1 MMARV
6 PHRNTLVTSRIPYI
20 EMSAL
25 SQPRPGGIS
34 ARVLVTWPFRHVRW
48 KIVLPYAVLT
58 VALAVVG
65 SYIAA
70 RLVTGSL
77 SDRFDNQLAEA
88 GRVVSDSVVRK
99 EREHLETVRAVSFTQ
114 GVSSATLNHDT
125 EALTRLVMPLA
136 ANAKVERL
144 EVLDVGGN
152 RLKAIALTDP
162 KTLAYADIT
171 DTDQPANW
179 PLVQKVLDGEVDQ
192 LGDKYAQIVQTSS
205 GFVLYTIGPVKQ
217 GETTV
222 GAVLVGTTLESFI
235 IQAKTE
241 ALADVTLYDFEGN
254 PLNSTYVRPEDTS
267 SSEANLQLTASVLE
281 PVVPGRSTVREH
293 RTLWGR
299 GYDLLYGRLEVRDQA
314 VALYSVGLPTDFIFS
329 AGNATRGRVA
339 VLFGVGMAAVMAIG
353 LALAHVLT
361 RPILRLVSTARRVSS
376 GDLTARSGVHSADEI
391 GTLATSFDEMTERL
405 QRQHLSTVRALTS
418 AIDARD
424 PYTMGHSV
432 RVGQLAMMI
441 GRQLGLDDLL
451 LSRLEVGGY
460 LHDIGKIGI
469 RDNVL
474 LKPGRLTEEERH
486 AIEDHPR
493 IGLAILEAVELP
505 DEILDFVGGHHER
518 LDGTGYPHGRKGTD
532 VSVIARIA
540 AVADIYDALTTDRPY
555 RGPETP
561 QKTLSILR
569 SDAITKLDPQVI
581 DALELVMWQWERRRA
596 EEPELTGFRLPQLHP
611 ENVTV
616 RS

>member
-1 MMARV
+1 
-6 PHRNTLVTSRIPYI
+6 L
-20 EMSAL
+20 
-25 SQPRPGGIS
+25 
-34 ARVLVTWPFRHVRW
+34 TWPFRHVRW

-58 VALAVVG
+58 VALAVAG

-70 RLVTGSL
+70 KLVTGSL

-88 GRVVSDSVVRK
+88 GRVVSDTVVRK
-99 EREHLETVRAVSFTQ
+99 EREHLETVRAVAFTE
-114 GVSSATLNHDT
+114 GVAAATMSRDAETLNN
-125 EALTRLVMPLA
+125 LVAPIA
-136 ANAKVERL
+136 ANSKVERL
-144 EVLDVGGN
+144 QVLDAGGA
-152 RLKAIALTDP
+152 RLKGMSLTDP
-162 KTLAYADIT
+162 ETLTYSELSDADN
-171 DTDQPANW
+171 PAAW
-179 PLVQKVLDGEVDQ
+179 PLVQRVLTGEVDQ
-192 LGDKYAQIVQTSS
+192 LGDKYAQIVQTAS
-205 GFVLYTIGPVKQ
+205 GFVLYTAGPIKQ
-217 GETTV
+217 GDTTV
-222 GAVLVGTTLESFI
+222 GAVLVGTTLETFV

-241 ALADVTLYDFEGN
+241 ALADVTIYDFQGN
-254 PLNSTYVRPEDTS
+254 PLSSTYVRPEETTA
-267 SSEANLQLTASVLE
+267 EASLDLGAEVLD
-281 PVVPGRSTVREH
+281 PVIPGTSTVREH

-299 GYDLLYGRLEVRDQA
+299 GYDLVYGRLEVRDQA
-314 VALYSVGLPTDFIFS
+314 VAIYSVGLPTDFIFS

-339 VLFGVGMAAVMAIG
+339 ILFGVGMAAVMGIG
-353 LALAHVLT
+353 LVLAHVLT
-361 RPILRLVSTARRVSS
+361 RPILRLVSTARRVTS
-376 GDLTARSGVHSADEI
+376 GDLTARSGVQSADEI

-441 GRQLGLDDLL
+441 GRQLGRDDLI
-451 LSRLEVGGY
+451 LSRLEIGGY

-474 LKPGRLTEEERH
+474 LKPGRLTDEERH

-493 IGLAILEAVELP
+493 IGIAILEAVELAP
-505 DEILDFVGGHHER
+505 EIIQFVEGHHER
-518 LDGTGYPHGRKGTD
+518 LDGTGYPHGLRGMD
-532 VSVIARIA
+532 VSIIARIA

-561 QKTLSILR
+561 QKALSILR
-569 SDAITKLDPQVI
+569 SDAITKLDPEVI
-581 DALELVMWQWERRRA
+581 DALEAIMWEWEQRRA
-596 EEPELTGFRLPQLHP
+596 EEPELTGFRLPQMHP

>member
-1 MMARV
+1 
-6 PHRNTLVTSRIPYI
+6 
-20 EMSAL
+20 MSAL
-25 SQPRPGGIS
+25 TTSRPGGFS
-34 ARVLVTWPFRHVRW
+34 PRGLLTWPFRHVRW

-58 VALAVVG
+58 VALAVAG

-70 RLVTGSL
+70 RLVTSSL

-88 GRVVSDSVVRK
+88 GRVVSDAVVRK
-99 EREHLETVRAVSFTQ
+99 EREHLETVRAVAFTE
-114 GVSSATLNHDT
+114 GVAEATLARDATTVSN
-125 EALTRLVMPLA
+125 LVSPIA

-144 EVLDVGGN
+144 EVLDVSGS
-152 RLKAIALTDP
+152 RLKAMALTDP
-162 KTLAYADIT
+162 ETLAYTDISDS
-171 DTDQPANW
+171 DTPGSW
-179 PLVQKVLDGEVDQ
+179 PLVQKVLTGEIDQ
-192 LGDKYAQIVQTSS
+192 LGDKYAQIVQTPT
-205 GFVLYTIGPVKQ
+205 GFVLYTAGPIKY
-217 GETTV
+217 GENRV
-222 GAVLVGTTLESFI
+222 GVVLVGTTLESFI

-254 PLNSTYVRPEDTS
+254 PLSSTYVRPQEAS
-267 SSEANLQLTASVLE
+267 ASEANLNLTPDVLD
-281 PVVPGRSTVREH
+281 PVVPGTATIREH

-299 GYDLLYGRLEVRDQA
+299 GYDLMYGRLEVRDQA
-314 VALYSVGLPTDFIFS
+314 VAIYSVGLPTDFIFS

-339 VLFGVGMAAVMAIG
+339 ILFGIGMAAVMGIG
-353 LALAHVLT
+353 LILAHVLT
-361 RPILRLVSTARRVSS
+361 RPILRLVNTARQVSS

-441 GRQLGLDDLL
+441 GRQLGHDDLI

-505 DEILDFVGGHHER
+505 AEVLQFVGGHHER
-518 LDGTGYPHGRKGTD
+518 LDGTGYPRGLKGIE
-532 VSVIARIA
+532 VPIIARIA

-569 SDAITKLDPQVI
+569 SDAITKLDPEVI
-581 DALELVMWQWERRRA
+581 DALESVMWEWERRRR

-611 ENVTV
+611 ENIVV